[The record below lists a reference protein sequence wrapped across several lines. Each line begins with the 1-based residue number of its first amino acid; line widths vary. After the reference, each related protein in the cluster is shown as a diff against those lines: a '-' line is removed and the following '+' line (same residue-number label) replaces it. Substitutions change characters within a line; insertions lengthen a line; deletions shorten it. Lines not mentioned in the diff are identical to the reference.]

1 MAFSATLPMFMVLR
15 FISGITSM
23 AVLVVSFVLVV
34 ELVSGSYRTVVGIL
48 NLLPLPIS
56 YIIISGI
63 SYAAQ
68 DWRKIQLCGS
78 IPCCF
83 LLLLW

>member
-1 MAFSATLPMFMVLR
+1 MFMVLR
-15 FISGITSM
+15 FISGVTSM

-34 ELVSGSYRTVVGIL
+34 ELVSGTYRTVVGIL
-48 NLLPLPIS
+48 NLLPLPLC

-83 LLLLW
+83 LLLLWLVDG

>member
-1 MAFSATLPMFMVLR
+1 MVLR
-15 FISGITSM
+15 FVSGIASM

-34 ELVSGSYRTVVGIL
+34 ELVSGPYRTVVGIL
-48 NLLPLPIS
+48 NLLPLPIC
-56 YIIISGI
+56 YIIVSGI

-78 IPCCF
+78 IPCCI